1 MSSPSKKTSYRAIYL
16 VGASST
22 GKTTLCSA
30 LARVLTLKGPLVIKE
45 VARDV
50 MRRTGFSRETVG
62 QLEMQRAIM
71 DAQLEA
77 ESKAR
82 ARAHASADDHILLS
96 DRSAV
101 DAIVYS
107 IITSATEAEAM
118 ERKKILVNLAQ
129 FQQALPWYRQAKFVL
144 LTPVPEWLVDD
155 GVRSLYDQYHC
166 TEVFRQVLM
175 ELGIEFQEMGI
186 EMKKLEDRVETLVRI
201 VSPRL

>member
-1 MSSPSKKTSYRAIYL
+1 M
-16 VGASST
+16 
-22 GKTTLCSA
+22 
-30 LARVLTLKGPLVIKE
+30 
-45 VARDV
+45 

>member
-1 MSSPSKKTSYRAIYL
+1 M
-16 VGASST
+16 
-22 GKTTLCSA
+22 
-30 LARVLTLKGPLVIKE
+30 E

-50 MRRTGFSRETVG
+50 MRRTGFSRGTVG

-77 ESKAR
+77 ENKAT
-82 ARAHASADDHILLS
+82 AWMHENENSHILLS

-101 DAIVYS
+101 DAVVYS
-107 IITSATEAEAM
+107 ILTSTTEAEAI
-118 ERKKILVNLAQ
+118 ERKKILVNSAQ
-129 FQQALPWYRQAKFVL
+129 FQEALPRYRRAKFVL

-166 TEVFRQVLM
+166 TEVFRQVLV
-175 ELGIEFQEMGI
+175 ELEIGFQEMGV
-186 EMKKLEDRVETLVRI
+186 EMKRLEDRVETLVRI

>member
-1 MSSPSKKTSYRAIYL
+1 MSSFQMKPSYKAIYI

-30 LARVLTLKGPLVIKE
+30 LASTLASEKPLVIKE

-77 ESKAR
+77 ESR
-82 ARAHASADDHILLS
+82 ARAYGSTDRRVLLS

-107 IITSATEAEAM
+107 IITSTTEAEAT
-118 ERKKILVNLAQ
+118 ERKQTLVKSPQ

-166 TEVFRQVLM
+166 TEVFRQVLV
-175 ELGIEFQEMGI
+175 ELGIGFQEMGV
-186 EMKKLEDRVETLVRI
+186 EVKELEERVQALVRI
-201 VSPRL
+201 ASPRL